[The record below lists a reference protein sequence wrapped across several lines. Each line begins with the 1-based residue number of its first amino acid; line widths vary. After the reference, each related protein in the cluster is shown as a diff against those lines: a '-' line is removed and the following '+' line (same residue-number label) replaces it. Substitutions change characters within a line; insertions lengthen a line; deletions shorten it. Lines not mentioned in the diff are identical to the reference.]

1 MLQDLPKPK
10 LWDFIAIAT
19 AGLGFAVAAANAS
32 IALGGAAGQ
41 APSSSF
47 TLGMVVLQALIASVS
62 LFILGKTAEHG
73 TLWGNLAAVAGMFVG
88 VSGILLAGAMWV
100 AA

>member
-10 LWDFIAIAT
+10 TWDLVAIGT
-19 AGLGFAVAAANAS
+19 AALGFAIAAANAS

-41 APSSSF
+41 APSGSF
-47 TLGMVVLQALIASVS
+47 TLGMVVVQALIASAS
-62 LFILGKTAEHG
+62 LFILGKTAEYG
-73 TLWGNLAAVAGMFVG
+73 TLWGNLASVAGMFIG